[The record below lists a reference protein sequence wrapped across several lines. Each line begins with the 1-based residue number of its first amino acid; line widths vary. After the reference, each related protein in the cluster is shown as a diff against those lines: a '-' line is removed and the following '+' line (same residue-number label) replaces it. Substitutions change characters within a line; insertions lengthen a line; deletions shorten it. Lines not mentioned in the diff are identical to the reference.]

1 MHKNASPARKKQE
14 ITKKKLHKSIVF
26 YDENRFR
33 SATDKITETPKYR
46 ILRYVGRF
54 FRSARFS
61 RFANCSYFAMLF
73 YKKSQRWTGFFFR
86 FACIFATVLAGFLE
100 SAVFSR

>member
-1 MHKNASPARKKQE
+1 MHRRPEKN
-14 ITKKKLHKSIVF
+14 TKSQKKLHKSIVF

-73 YKKSQRWTGFFFR
+73 YKKSQRWTR
-86 FACIFATVLAGFLE
+86 LPASFACIFTTVLAGFLE
-100 SAVFSR
+100 NAVFHR